1 MDEAEGLGR
10 AGAGTDAAGADGT
23 TSAPDSPPTPTP
35 PATVAAPASTLQ
47 QPSAVGHLV
56 LGQLSFP
63 PAWTT
68 TTPTSAPTSTVVAA
82 GVNAATMFM
91 PQPTATAL
99 GPMPGQVPFPAAWPV
114 QHQQQQQVQWGG
126 PSSVPYWASPPST
139 SAAPPALPLY
149 QPGPSHHAPY
159 HQQWIPPA
167 AAQALHKRPINSP
180 IQTGTPA
187 KRGRGRPRKETSA
200 VREFKDETHR
210 ADGEPASLQPPG
222 RSKEDVAIA
231 QDPRFACAT
240 CELWVGRYILK
251 PCYHYALC
259 IACIEDMHK
268 SNSQPACPACHTD
281 ITEYIEGFKGR
292 PRYGYDD
299 D

>member
-167 AAQALHKRPINSP
+167 AAQALYKRPVNSP
-180 IQTGTPA
+180 IQTGTPRKSLSRRCKEILPKGTLFEPTLSRSA
-187 KRGRGRPRKETSA
+187 FEGNPRL
-200 VREFKDETHR
+200 
-210 ADGEPASLQPPG
+210 PL
-222 RSKEDVAIA
+222 RSMHDVSIP
-231 QDPRFACAT
+231 QDPKTACVF
-240 CELWVGRYILK
+240 CNYWCGRYILV
-251 PCYHYALC
+251 PCYHYAFC
-259 IACIEDMHK
+259 ISCIEQIFQQEHGK
-268 SNSQPACPACHTD
+268 PVCPFCNKPVSEFA
-281 ITEYIEGFKGR
+281 EGIRCGL
-292 PRYGYDD
+292 
-299 D
+299 